1 MKITRGQLRKIIR
14 EEKSRLLE
22 RRSGNPA
29 LEAEERAIVDAI
41 LKYADKWQLTMAGP
55 TANAEADARRM
66 KAAIVELV
74 EGVLG

>member
-1 MKITRGQLRKIIR
+1 MKITRRQLRQIIK
-14 EEKSRLLE
+14 EEKDRLLE

-29 LEAEERAIVDAI
+29 LEAEERDIIDAI

-55 TANAEADARRM
+55 TANADADARRM